1 MKLKELM
8 FNNKKVCIS
17 VISGIVIIIVIIA
30 AIVIK
35 ISSVNNSGQ
44 NDDAVALNNQSSETI
59 SDNKTKEMMS
69 DENMTTKDSNLADSA
84 ETVEGDTLQT
94 EQASTEAVDSDN
106 AGYDTKNEAEEA
118 DAEKSDENVIKEA
131 KAEENNAAEN
141 NNLAGDNNGNNSQ
154 QGYKPGPVILDKDP
168 TPEPEGGEDHI
179 VYKPDGSIDLNE
191 SYWKNSDD
199 ALKAIEESPELNTF
213 IKYTPK
219 KYNWTNGSITNMGW
233 SGKNNKW
240 NVYSYSYLIRE
251 KGSSDNIKF
260 EFNGKEFV
268 EK

>member
-8 FNNKKVCIS
+8 LNNKKVCIS
-17 VISGIVIIIVIIA
+17 VISGIVVIIVLIA

-44 NDDAVALNNQSSETI
+44 NDKAVALNNQSSETI

-69 DENMTTKDSNLADSA
+69 DKNMTTKDSNLADSA
-84 ETVEGDTLQT
+84 ETVESDT
-94 EQASTEAVDSDN
+94 
-106 AGYDTKNEAEEA
+106 
-118 DAEKSDENVIKEA
+118 EKSDENVMEEA

-141 NNLAGDNNGNNSQ
+141 NNLSGDNSGNNLQ
-154 QGYKPGPVILDKDP
+154 QEYNEPEAEAPATPAPEPQPEPDPIPAPEPKPEPKP
-168 TPEPEGGEDHI
+168 NPEPEVVEDHV

-191 SYWKNSDD
+191 SYWANRED
-199 ALKAIEESPELNTF
+199 ASKAIWESSELDDFQKNIMT
-213 IKYTPK
+213 

-240 NVYSYSYLIRE
+240 DVYSYSYLIRE
-251 KGSSDNIKF
+251 KGSSNNIKF

>member
-1 MKLKELM
+1 ML
-8 FNNKKVCIS
+8 
-17 VISGIVIIIVIIA
+17 IA

-141 NNLAGDNNGNNSQ
+141 NNLAGDNSGNNSQ

-191 SYWKNSDD
+191 SYWKNRDD
-199 ALKAIEESPELNTF
+199 ALKAIRESQELNTF
-213 IKYTPK
+213 IKYTSK
-219 KYNWTNGSITNMGW
+219 KYNWTNGSVTNMGW

-240 NVYSYSYLIRE
+240 DVYSYSYLIRE
-251 KGSSDNIKF
+251 KGSSNNIKF